1 MIILGGTSRQSLAAL
16 RSTLDDKL
24 KGLSSAECVAISTDL
39 FSALETIST
48 SVGLRRAIID
58 PARDAAAKA
67 DLINDLFGKSISKPT
82 LAILESA
89 ASLRWSSPVDIAN
102 AVEQLAI
109 EAEAT
114 AANAENQLDRVQDEL
129 FAFSRILIEHSDLRQ
144 ALNLSGVEAEH
155 KTSLVQSLLGKQTAP
170 STVRLLVQLVNGLG
184 GRSIEI
190 IQDLYIQAV
199 AARRNRLIAI
209 VRTRAALTAAQ
220 SEKLSTTLSKQVGQP
235 IHLNIQIDP
244 TVIGGIS
251 IRFADELVDGTI
263 STRLAEAG
271 RALAV

>member
-1 MIILGGTSRQSLAAL
+1 MSTLGGTSRQSLAAL

-39 FSALETIST
+39 FSALKTIST

-58 PARDAAAKA
+58 PARDSAAKA

-102 AVEQLAI
+102 AIEQLAI

-144 ALNLSGVEAEH
+144 ALNLSGVEDEY
-155 KTSLVQSLLGKQTAP
+155 KTSLVESILGKQAAP

-209 VRTRAALTAAQ
+209 VRTRAALTEAQ
-220 SEKLSTTLSKQVGQP
+220 SEKLSITLSKQVGQP